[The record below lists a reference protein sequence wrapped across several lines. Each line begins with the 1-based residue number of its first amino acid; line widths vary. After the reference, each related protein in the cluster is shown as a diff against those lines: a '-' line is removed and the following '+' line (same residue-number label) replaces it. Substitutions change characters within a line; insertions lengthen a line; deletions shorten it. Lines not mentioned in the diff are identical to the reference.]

1 MSRLI
6 VKNLPPYIT
15 PALLKEHFSQSKGPG
30 GTITDVKVALKQ
42 DGTARRFGFVGFKTD
57 EDALKAKEW
66 YDKTFIDSTRV
77 RVEVIDVSFPY
88 DSHRA
93 ASQIFTRV
101 FTRSPNPDR
110 TSDRVWMLH
119 PPSGTLAL
127 LPTNRRRLSRMPML
141 LRQQLKGK
149 TQVSKSSWKSCY
161 PRLRRLAQG

>member
-6 VKNLPPYIT
+6 VKNLPPYVT

-77 RVEVIDVSFPY
+77 RVEVIDVSFPHGPY
-88 DSHRA
+88 SA
-93 ASQIFTRV
+93 ANQSFEC
-101 FTRSPNPDR
+101 
-110 TSDRVWMLH
+110 
-119 PPSGTLAL
+119 L
-127 LPTNRRRLSRMPML
+127 L
-141 LRQQLKGK
+141 G
-149 TQVSKSSWKSCY
+149 
-161 PRLRRLAQG
+161 